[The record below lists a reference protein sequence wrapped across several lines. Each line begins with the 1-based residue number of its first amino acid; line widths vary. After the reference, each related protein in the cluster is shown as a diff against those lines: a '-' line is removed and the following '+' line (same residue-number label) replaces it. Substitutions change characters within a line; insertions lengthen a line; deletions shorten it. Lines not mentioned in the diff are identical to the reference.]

1 MIESIISGSLIFEH
15 LGASTR
21 WLYYFIHSGLTGS
34 RRRKYSEFHDGKKG
48 WRFSRK
54 TKNAMYNNVVGTIIL
69 AVILVVLVFISSNF
83 Y

>member
-1 MIESIISGSLIFEH
+1 MEH

-21 WLYYFIHSGLTGS
+21 WLYYLIHSELTSS
-34 RRRKYSEFHDGKKG
+34 RRRKYSEFYDGKKG

-54 TKNAMYNNVVGTIIL
+54 TKNAIYNNFIGTITL
-69 AVILVVLVFISSNF
+69 VVIIWVLVFISNNF